1 MNYSCPMSFKQI
13 DSNVSRLT
21 SSFVAIF
28 VILYLIYGFSIILY
42 FLAFDFIMRLFITKD
57 SSLFYMSAL
66 FIKERL
72 SIKDKFVDSGSK
84 RLAAYFGLIFV
95 LMLLVAHYLD
105 IYVLTLVIAAIFL
118 TCSLLDVFFD
128 FCLGCKIYFII
139 KKIYP
144 NFMS

>member
-21 SSFVAIF
+21 SFFVATF
-28 VILYLIYGFSIILY
+28 VVLYLVYGFSLLLY
-42 FLAFDFIMRLFITKD
+42 IVAIDFVMRLFITKD

-66 FIKERL
+66 FIKEIMN
-72 SIKDKFVDSGSK
+72 IKDKFVDSGSK

-95 LMLLVAHYLD
+95 LMLLVSHYFD
-105 IYVLTLVIAAIFL
+105 VYIITLSVAAIFL
-118 TCSLLDVFFD
+118 TCSLLDVVFD

>member
-1 MNYSCPMSFKQI
+1 MSFKQI

-21 SSFVAIF
+21 SFIVASL
-28 VILYLIYGFSIILY
+28 VVLYLIYGSIFILY
-42 FLAFDFIMRLFITKD
+42 VVAFDFIVRLFITKD
-57 SSLFYMSAL
+57 SSLFYISAL
-66 FIKERL
+66 FIKEIFN
-72 SIKDKFVDSGSK
+72 IKDKFVDSGSK

-95 LMLLVAHYLD
+95 LMLLLAYYLD
-105 IYVLTLVIAAIFL
+105 IYILTLSVAGIFL